1 MKKQFWH
8 GLMLVIM
15 AISSGNHAV
24 SAQTAMRLGTDDWKP
39 YEFSQDGQLT
49 GYSVEVVQQV
59 FRQMEIEI
67 VSLDIFP
74 WARAEWMVLNG
85 ELDALFSVTKSQK
98 REEACFFPSE
108 ALAQSDWSLF
118 IRKSDVGQLKF
129 DTLEDLKGKQVGVV
143 RDHAYTPEFLEFLKR
158 EKNYEEVAA
167 DAQNFQK
174 LAAHR
179 VDYVASEYAV
189 GMSLLNELRLTDKIV
204 ALAESPLK
212 RAELFIMFSKKTV
225 SAEIV
230 AQFSETLR
238 QFKTT
243 PAFQEIAAKYLR
255 DAAW

>member
-1 MKKQFWH
+1 MKQLRN
-8 GLMLVIM
+8 GLLLAGFIT
-15 AISSGNHAV
+15 AWGCGIV

-39 YEFSQDGQLT
+39 YEFRQEKELT

-59 FRQMEIEI
+59 FKQMGIEI
-67 VSLDIFP
+67 SSLEIFP
-74 WARAEWMVLNG
+74 WARAEWMVFNG

-108 ALAQSDWSLF
+108 ALAQSDWVLF

-129 DTLEDLKGKQVGVV
+129 DTLEDLKGKQIGVV
-143 RDHAYTPEFLEFLKR
+143 REHAYTPEFWEFLKR

-179 VDYVASEYAV
+179 VDYVVSEYAV
-189 GMSLLNELRLTDKIV
+189 GMSLLNELGLIDKIV

-243 PAFQEIAAKYLR
+243 LAFQEIAAKYLR